1 MHMATARPIKLPPR
15 RTGLAAVARRQ
26 NLPKLGLAAVALALA
41 VLIGHDV
48 FFPSNP
54 NLVAALQTFTVGTG
68 TVTNSVSSSGTLVPA
83 QQMNLGFKSAGTL
96 TEVDVRSGDHVSAGQ
111 VLARIDSTPL
121 QIALQTAQAQLAS
134 AQATLS
140 NTLSGTSLQ
149 QSLDSLNQARQS
161 YNDAVSQ
168 ANTTN
173 TNDQATLSTDQSTLN
188 SDQVAL
194 NSDVL
199 ALQNSILYQ
208 TDLKQLTIDQNQLA
222 TDTATFNGAGCAA
235 QNPPYTG
242 ACLTDYNSVR
252 NDQNKINADKLQIT
266 NDQNAAAPSY
276 LADQARVPTD
286 QARVNADNSRL
297 SADQSAGSRSIEQ
310 AQNAVTNAQD
320 NYNNQSVNR
329 PATIQQQQAQA
340 ATAGAQVATAQLNL
354 DAAILTAPVAGVISN
369 VTAQVGDGVSALTS
383 GSGAEAPG
391 STALLPSSGSSSAA
405 SGGNAFMTL
414 LSDRSYVAVVSF
426 AESDAAKIAAGQTG
440 AVTFDAISG
449 LSVPAHVLAVAAS
462 ATVSSNVV
470 NYYVTLALDSTDSRL
485 KPGLT
490 SNATVVTARAS
501 NVLVVPNRAI
511 TRLGNL
517 ATVLVVEA
525 GKQVATQVTLGIAGA
540 STTQVVSGLTAGQ
553 KVVLPAART
562 SGTTT
567 PAGRGFG
574 GGGGGGGGLGVVT
587 QGGG

>member
-1 MHMATARPIKLPPR
+1 MASARPIKLPPR
-15 RTGLAAVARRQ
+15 RTGLAAVVRRQ
-26 NLPKLGLAAVALALA
+26 SLPTLGLAAVALALA

-48 FFPSNP
+48 FFPSNA
-54 NLVAALQTFTVGTG
+54 NLAAALSTFTVGTG
-68 TVTNSVSSSGTLVPA
+68 TVTNSVSSSGTLMPA
-83 QQMNLGFKSAGTL
+83 QQMNLGFKTAGSL

-111 VLARIDSTPL
+111 VLAKIDTAQL

-161 YNDAVSQ
+161 YNDAITQ

-173 TNDQATLSTDQSTLN
+173 SNDQSTLNADQATLN

-194 NSDVL
+194 NNDVL

-208 TDLKQLTIDQNQLA
+208 TDLKQLTIDQNKLQ
-222 TDTATFNGAGCAA
+222 TDTNTFNSDGCAA
-235 QNPPYTG
+235 KPLPYVSP
-242 ACLTDYNSVR
+242 CDTDYSAVR
-252 NDQNKINADKLQIT
+252 TDQNNINSQKLQIT
-266 NDQNAAAPSY
+266 NDQNAAAPNY
-276 LADQARVPTD
+276 LSDQARVPADQARVNTD
-286 QARVNADNSRL
+286 SSKL
-297 SADQSAGSRSIEQ
+297 STDQSAGSRSIQQ
-310 AQNAVTNAQD
+310 AQNSVTNAQD
-320 NYNNQSVNR
+320 SYNNQSVNR
-329 PATIQQQQAQA
+329 PATIQQEQ
-340 ATAGAQVATAQLNL
+340 AQVASSSAQVDTAQLNL
-354 DAAILTAPVAGVISN
+354 DASTLTAPAAGVISS
-369 VTAQVGDGVSALTS
+369 VTAQVGDSVAATNS

-391 STALLPSSGSSSAA
+391 STALLPSSGSGTAA
-405 SGGNAFMTL
+405 SGGSAFMTL
-414 LSDRSYVAVVSF
+414 LSDKSYVAVVSF
-426 AESDAAKIAAGQTG
+426 AESDAAKILAGQTG
-440 AVTFDAISG
+440 TVTFDAVSG

-490 SNATVVTARAS
+490 SNATVITARAA

-511 TRLGNL
+511 TKLGNL

-540 STTQVVSGLTAGQ
+540 STTEVLTGLTAGQ
-553 KVVLPAART
+553 KVVLPTAKT
-562 SGTTT
+562 TGTTT
-567 PAGRGFG
+567 TTGAGGGRGFG
-574 GGGGGGGGLGVVT
+574 GGGGGGGGLIT
-587 QGGG
+587 GGG